1 MKKIRFLSLIL
12 TVSILFSLCVS
23 SAGAFDSEIVSSK
36 TVQAKAA
43 ILVDMDTDYVMYD
56 LNAHEKMY
64 PASITKVMTAAL
76 TLDAVSEG
84 KLSLDEIITA
94 GPTAWQGLDTSSS
107 NQNIQV
113 GEQMSV
119 KDLLYCLMVASANE
133 AANILAVA
141 VAGSIDNFVAMMN
154 AKAAQLGCTGTHF
167 VNPDGMP
174 DNDHYTTAYDLYLIG
189 KYAMQNETFRTIV
202 KTPEYYVE
210 PTNMNGNRRHFF
222 NTNGLLSN
230 KKYAGYYYEN
240 CIGIK
245 TGSTDSAGYCLLS
258 AAEKDGQRLIAVVLG
273 CENPKDAQGNIQRLQ
288 FSESS
293 SLLKWGFE
301 NFSVH
306 TILDATSPVA
316 EVPVTLSSDSDYVSV
331 VVDGTLEAQLPNDV
345 TSDDF
350 QWSTDL
356 PDSVEAPVHAGDKL
370 GTLTVL
376 LDGKSYGTVDLV
388 AVNSVERSALLAAK
402 QTLINVVHSWQFILG
417 ATLAIALILFL
428 VIFFRVRA
436 MRRSRYGGRRSGKH
450 SSNYRGRR

>member
-154 AKAAQLGCTGTHF
+154 A
-167 VNPDGMP
+167 
-174 DNDHYTTAYDLYLIG
+174 
-189 KYAMQNETFRTIV
+189 
-202 KTPEYYVE
+202 
-210 PTNMNGNRRHFF
+210 
-222 NTNGLLSN
+222 
-230 KKYAGYYYEN
+230 
-240 CIGIK
+240 
-245 TGSTDSAGYCLLS
+245 
-258 AAEKDGQRLIAVVLG
+258 
-273 CENPKDAQGNIQRLQ
+273 
-288 FSESS
+288 
-293 SLLKWGFE
+293 
-301 NFSVH
+301 
-306 TILDATSPVA
+306 
-316 EVPVTLSSDSDYVSV
+316 
-331 VVDGTLEAQLPNDV
+331 
-345 TSDDF
+345 
-350 QWSTDL
+350 
-356 PDSVEAPVHAGDKL
+356 
-370 GTLTVL
+370 
-376 LDGKSYGTVDLV
+376 
-388 AVNSVERSALLAAK
+388 
-402 QTLINVVHSWQFILG
+402 
-417 ATLAIALILFL
+417 
-428 VIFFRVRA
+428 
-436 MRRSRYGGRRSGKH
+436 
-450 SSNYRGRR
+450 

>member
-113 GEQMSV
+113 GEQMNV

-189 KYAMQNETFRTIV
+189 KYAMQNETFPHHRQNAGILCGTHQYERKSASLLQHQRPAVQQEIC
-202 KTPEYYVE
+202 
-210 PTNMNGNRRHFF
+210 
-222 NTNGLLSN
+222 GLL
-230 KKYAGYYYEN
+230 
-240 CIGIK
+240 
-245 TGSTDSAGYCLLS
+245 L
-258 AAEKDGQRLIAVVLG
+258 
-273 CENPKDAQGNIQRLQ
+273 
-288 FSESS
+288 
-293 SLLKWGFE
+293 
-301 NFSVH
+301 
-306 TILDATSPVA
+306 
-316 EVPVTLSSDSDYVSV
+316 
-331 VVDGTLEAQLPNDV
+331 
-345 TSDDF
+345 
-350 QWSTDL
+350 
-356 PDSVEAPVHAGDKL
+356 
-370 GTLTVL
+370 
-376 LDGKSYGTVDLV
+376 
-388 AVNSVERSALLAAK
+388 
-402 QTLINVVHSWQFILG
+402 
-417 ATLAIALILFL
+417 
-428 VIFFRVRA
+428 
-436 MRRSRYGGRRSGKH
+436 
-450 SSNYRGRR
+450 

>member
-1 MKKIRFLSLIL
+1 MKKMRFLSLIL
-12 TVSILFSLCVS
+12 TLGLLFSLCAG
-23 SAGAFDSEIVSSK
+23 SAGAIDSEIVNSK

-56 LNAHEKMY
+56 LNAREKVF

-76 TLDAVSEG
+76 TLDAVSDG
-84 KLSLDEIITA
+84 TLSLDEMITA
-94 GPTAWQGLDTSSS
+94 GPTAWQGLDTTSS

-133 AANILAVA
+133 AANILAVT
-141 VAGSIDNFVAMMN
+141 VAGSIDNFVALMN
-154 AKAAQLGCTGTHF
+154 AKAAELGCTGTHF
-167 VNPDGMP
+167 ANPDGMP
-174 DNDHYTTAYDLYLIG
+174 NNDHYTTAYDLYLIG

-202 KTPEYYVE
+202 KTAEYYVE
-210 PTNMNGNRRHFF
+210 PTNMNPNRRHFF

-230 KKYAGYYYEN
+230 KKYAGYYYED

-245 TGSTDSAGYCLLS
+245 TGSTDSAGYCLMS

-273 CENPKDAQGNIQRLQ
+273 CENPKDEQGNVQRLQ

-316 EVPVTLSSDSDYVSV
+316 EVPVTLSSENDYVSV

-350 QWSTDL
+350 QWTMDL
-356 PDSVEAPVHAGDKL
+356 PESVEAPVFVGDKL
-370 GTLTVL
+370 GTLTVT
-376 LDGKSYGTVDLV
+376 LDGEAYGTVDLV
-388 AVNSVERSALLAAK
+388 AVSSVSRSSLLAAK
-402 QTLINVVHSWQFILG
+402 QTLINVVHSWQFILI
-417 ATLAIALILFL
+417 ATLVVALILF
-428 VIFFRVRA
+428 IIIWSRVRA
-436 MRRSRYGGRRSGKH
+436 LRRSRYGGRRSGKR
-450 SSNYRGRR
+450 SNNYRGRR

>member
-154 AKAAQLGCTGTHF
+154 AKAAELGCTGTHF

-230 KKYAGYYYEN
+230 KKYAGYYSEN

-258 AAEKDGQRLIAVVLG
+258 AAEKDGQRLIAVVLV
-273 CENPKDAQGNIQRLQ
+273 C
-288 FSESS
+288 
-293 SLLKWGFE
+293 
-301 NFSVH
+301 
-306 TILDATSPVA
+306 
-316 EVPVTLSSDSDYVSV
+316 
-331 VVDGTLEAQLPNDV
+331 
-345 TSDDF
+345 
-350 QWSTDL
+350 
-356 PDSVEAPVHAGDKL
+356 
-370 GTLTVL
+370 
-376 LDGKSYGTVDLV
+376 
-388 AVNSVERSALLAAK
+388 
-402 QTLINVVHSWQFILG
+402 
-417 ATLAIALILFL
+417 
-428 VIFFRVRA
+428 
-436 MRRSRYGGRRSGKH
+436 
-450 SSNYRGRR
+450 